1 MRKLL
6 CVCVAFVGLAL
17 LRPVMAADPTKGK
30 VLFEE
35 WYSSPTNDINGDL
48 ETLKNNARYPND
60 PDKTYWSTIGMD
72 RPDGGE
78 DYWGCRGRAYL
89 VPPQTGDYTFW
100 TASDDDSEL
109 WLSTN
114 EDPANAVMIADV
126 AGWMN
131 YRDFAGAS
139 GAPGANFKSDPVTL
153 EAGKR
158 YYIECRQS
166 DGTGGGFVTIAWGG
180 PGIGAGPTVID
191 AKYFYA
197 FLRDPEPLFLAGT
210 PDPAD
215 GAVGVTVPW
224 TTWTS
229 GATAFW
235 HNVYFGT
242 DPNPPFVTQITYN
255 IYLLASDL
263 EPGVTYYWRVDE
275 VELDGVTIHPGPLW
289 KFTAQPYKA
298 FQPTPADGA
307 TAQLPGQN
315 LTWGV
320 GKDAEEQHLYFG
332 SDLLAVTNRDASVDK
347 GIFTDPN
354 FKTEALRASTTY
366 YWRVDTIRQDDTIE
380 PGNVWS
386 FTTHD
391 AGATNR
397 ILWEWWTGIEGVTVA
412 SLTGDPNYPAKVTGS
427 QFVDQFASA
436 VDWNDNYGQ
445 RLMGW
450 LKPPE
455 SGDYTFWIAGD
466 DQQELWLSTDANP
479 ANGQLIANVSG
490 WTTAFDW
497 DNATGQGGGNMM
509 SAAITLQAGEKYF
522 IMALGKDGDGG
533 DSTAVAWQ
541 GPGIT
546 SREVIKAQYVD
557 VVYLPPLQ
565 AFGPLPAN
573 RATEIAEAPT
583 LTWNAGEG
591 ATKHDLYF
599 GDDANAVAAADTSSS
614 LYKGSK
620 TNTSYDTGTLE
631 WGKTY
636 AWRVDEIGAETVRGS
651 VWTFTTA
658 DFIPVDNFESYNDE
672 ENMGTRI
679 YETWTDGYTDELSG
693 SIVGNMDPPFAE
705 RSIVHGGMQSMPMD
719 YNNINSPFFS
729 SAYRE
734 FSPAM
739 NWTVN
744 GVTDLSLWVRGRT
757 AAIDPVVEDNGKMT
771 VSGEGRDIWDA
782 ADQFTFVYKTLNG
795 DGSLLAHV
803 VSIGSGTNT
812 WAKGGVMIRDSL
824 DAGSAS
830 AQMELTANTDGTAG
844 NGAVFQNRATA
855 DLDMAANDST
865 STATATEVIAP
876 PYWIKIE
883 RTGDTLKGSIS
894 PDNNNWTQLGT
905 SQYIAMTNPVYIGF
919 CVTSH
924 QAGEYRTFEFD
935 NVKATGA
942 SGSWQTKEI
951 GLIRNSK
958 QLLYV
963 TVEDSSSKTV
973 TVVDPNEAAVTT
985 PVWTEW
991 KIPLTDLAGISLTK
1005 VSKLTIGVG
1014 DPDNP
1019 APDGTGRVYIDDI
1032 RVTRPAPDVTE
1043 PAPDANEPAPEE
1055 SEP

>member
-6 CVCVAFVGLAL
+6 CVSVVFVGLAL
-17 LRPVMAADPTKGK
+17 IRPVTAADPTKGK
-30 VLFEE
+30 VLFDE
-35 WYSSPTNDINGDL
+35 WYGHGITDVLTTLTTNALFPDH
-48 ETLKNNARYPND
+48 
-60 PDKTYWSTIGMD
+60 PDKSYWSTIGMD

-89 VPPQTGDYTFW
+89 VPPQSGDYTFW
-100 TASDDDSEL
+100 IASDDSSEL
-109 WLSTN
+109 WLSTD
-114 EDPANAVMIADV
+114 EDPAHATIIANV

-139 GAPGANFKSDPVTL
+139 GSPGTTFKSKAIKL
-153 EAGKR
+153 EAGQR

-166 DGTGGGFVTIAWGG
+166 DGTGGGHVSTAWGG

-197 FLRDPEPLFLAGT
+197 FLRSPEPLLMAGS

-215 GAVGVTVPW
+215 GALGVTLPMMQW
-224 TTWTS
+224 TP
-229 GATAFW
+229 GVTALW

-242 DPNPPFVTQITYN
+242 DPNPPFVTQITYTLYYDLN
-255 IYLLASDL
+255 GL
-263 EPGVTYYWRVDE
+263 EPGVTYYWKVDE
-275 VELDGVTIHPGPLW
+275 VEADGVTVYPGALW
-289 KFTAQPYKA
+289 KFTAQPYQA
-298 FQPTPADGA
+298 FAPTPADGA

-315 LTWGV
+315 LTWGA
-320 GKDAEEQHLYFG
+320 GKDAAQQHVYFG
-332 SDLLAVTNRDASVDK
+332 SDLLAVTNRDASVDQ
-347 GIFTDPN
+347 GITSELT

-366 YWRVDTIRQDDTIE
+366 YWCVDTVKADATVE
-380 PGNVWS
+380 PGTVWS
-386 FTTHD
+386 FTTGD
-391 AGATNR
+391 AGATDKV
-397 ILWEWWTGIEGVTVA
+397 LWEWWNGITGANVTD
-412 SLTGDPNYPAKVTGS
+412 LTGDPNYPAMPSGS
-427 QFVDQFASA
+427 QLVDQFASA

-479 ANGQLIANVSG
+479 ANAEMVANVPG
-490 WTTAFDW
+490 WTPAFDW
-497 DNATGQGGGNMM
+497 DNTGGGSGSSSQM
-509 SAAITLQAGEKYF
+509 SAPITLTAGQKYF
-522 IMALGKDGDGG
+522 IMALGKDATGG

-541 GPGIT
+541 GPGIA
-546 SREVIKAQYVD
+546 SREVIKGQYVD
-557 VVYLPPLQ
+557 AVYLPPLQ

-573 RATEIAEAPT
+573 HATEVAEAPT

-599 GDDANAVAAADTSSS
+599 GDDADAVAAADTSSS

-620 TNTSYDTGTLE
+620 TSMSYAPGTLE
-631 WGKTY
+631 WGKTFY
-636 AWRVDEIGAETVRGS
+636 WRIDEIGTETLRGN
-651 VWTFTTA
+651 VWSFTTA

-672 ENMGTRI
+672 EGTDTRI
-679 YETWTDGYTDELSG
+679 YETWIDGYTDGLSG
-693 SIVGNMDPPFAE
+693 STVGNLDPPFAE
-705 RSIVHGGMQSMPMD
+705 KSIVHGGMQSMPID
-719 YNNINSPFFS
+719 YNNINSPYFS

-734 FSPAM
+734 FSPVM
-739 NWTVN
+739 DWTVH

-757 AAIDPVVEDNGKMT
+757 AAVDPVVENAGKMT
-771 VSGEGRDIWDA
+771 VSGEGADIWGA

-795 DGSLLAHV
+795 DGSLVAHV
-803 VSIGSGTNT
+803 VSIGAGSNT

-844 NGAVFQNRATA
+844 NGATFQNRAST
-855 DLDMAANDST
+855 DLDMGANDATSNAT
-865 STATATEVIAP
+865 STDVIAP

-883 RTGDTLKGSIS
+883 RTGDTLKASVS
-894 PDNNNWTQLGT
+894 PDNKTWTQLGT
-905 SQYIAMTNPVYIGF
+905 SQYILMTNPVYIGL

-924 QAGEYRTFEFD
+924 QPGEYRTFEFD

-942 SGSWQTKEI
+942 SGNWQTTEV
-951 GLIRNSK
+951 GLTRNSK
-958 QLLYV
+958 QPLYV
-963 TVEDSSSKTV
+963 TVEDSAGKKA
-973 TVVDPNEAAVTT
+973 TVVDPNEAVTT
-985 PVWTEW
+985 TTWTEW

-1005 VSKLTIGVG
+1005 VKKLTIGVG
-1014 DPDNP
+1014 DPANP
-1019 APDGTGRVYIDDI
+1019 APDGYGRVYIDDI
-1032 RVTRPAPDVTE
+1032 RVTPPAPEVIEPAPDV
-1043 PAPDANEPAPEE
+1043 NEPAPEE